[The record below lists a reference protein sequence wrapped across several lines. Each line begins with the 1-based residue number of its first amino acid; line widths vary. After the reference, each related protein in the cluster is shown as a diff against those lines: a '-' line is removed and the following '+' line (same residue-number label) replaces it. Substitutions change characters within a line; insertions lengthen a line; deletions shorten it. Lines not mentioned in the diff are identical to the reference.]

1 MPRHAL
7 ADADMPFAERV
18 RIGIRYPLRGAAPM
32 TIGAVTLFE
41 SVSFLPIT
49 GLQLLVIALGWMAL
63 YAYAFECLR
72 HTADGYADPPE
83 VALNTEDRT
92 GVALIFIQLTG
103 NALAVLAPIFLG
115 VPGLLVSLLFAFVL
129 PVITMSLTF
138 DGIGAALNP
147 ATWVAVIARLGRS
160 YLLLF
165 ATVLMTSLLQSGA
178 QYAMKDHGPMFFGTL
193 GYYLVAN
200 YLTVYNFHLM
210 GALIHHKNEALGY
223 DPASAELLQATDPED
238 DVALLAHVNQIARDD
253 VPGATDIL
261 TERLRE
267 GLAPSLLH
275 TRYRELLRAQDRLP
289 ELLVHGQIWI
299 AALVAAGEP
308 RRALGVVQDCI
319 NVDPTFLPDDTL
331 TCGPL
336 ADTAAHGG
344 MSRLALH
351 LALGYLHHWPRDMG
365 APHYGLLAV
374 RVHERLGDAD
384 AAAVL
389 ARELLDTY
397 PDHPLIPDI
406 QALLATLTVT
416 RKVTP

>member
-1 MPRHAL
+1 MPRHAI
-7 ADADMPFAERV
+7 ADADTPFAERA
-18 RIGIRYPLRGAAPM
+18 RHGLRYPLRGAAPM
-32 TIGAVTLFE
+32 TIGAITLFE
-41 SVSFLPIT
+41 SVAFLPIT
-49 GLQLLVIALGWMAL
+49 GLQLLVTCLGWMAL
-63 YAYAFECLR
+63 YTYAFECLR

-147 ATWVAVIARLGRS
+147 ATWVAVIGRLGKS
-160 YLLLF
+160 YVLLF
-165 ATVLMTSLLQSGA
+165 TIVLATSLLQSGA

-193 GYYLVAN
+193 GYYLLAN

-210 GALIHHKNEALGY
+210 GALIHHKNEVLGY
-223 DPASAELLQATDPED
+223 YPASNDLLAETDPDD
-238 DVALLAHVNQIARDD
+238 DVALLSHVNLVARDD

-267 GLAPSLLH
+267 GLAPMSLH
-275 TRYRELLRAQDRLP
+275 SRYRELLRAQDRTA

-308 RRALGVVQDCI
+308 RRALGVAQDCI
-319 NVDPTFLPDDTL
+319 NIESSFLPDDTL

-344 MSRLALH
+344 MSRLGLH

-374 RVHERLGDAD
+374 RLHERLGDAD
-384 AAAVL
+384 AAAIL
-389 ARELLDTY
+389 AHELLATY
-397 PDHPLIPDI
+397 PEHPLKPDI
-406 QALLATLTVT
+406 EALLATLPLARRVA
-416 RKVTP
+416 P